1 MTAGYCWKQR
11 RRHTSG
17 EESELRAAL
26 PAVEAHAVVDP
37 AGRPQGERQHVEDT
51 EDLTPIRR
59 TKPMDDRGKLDA
71 ADREAG
77 KPMSAL
83 VNAVQDQ
90 VVYRQRLEIRRQPRQ
105 EATSLMTEAAV

>member
-1 MTAGYCWKQR
+1 M
-11 RRHTSG
+11 
-17 EESELRAAL
+17 AL

-37 AGRPQGERQHVEDT
+37 AGRPQGECHHVEDT
-51 EDLTPIRR
+51 DDLSPVGRA
-59 TKPMDDRGKLDA
+59 KAKNDRGKLDA

-105 EATSLMTEAAV
+105 EVTSLMTEAAA